1 MNSMQDWGHMP
12 DEITFNTLLKLCMTT
27 RDGDG
32 ADRVIYN
39 KMIIYD

>member
-27 RDGDG
+27 GDVDG

-39 KMIIYD
+39 MTTIY